1 MLSINLDLKLQFY
14 AKAYS
19 PSFRFSLR
27 QTSATRASLINSGLE
42 DNSIL
47 IPASSQGY
55 CVLISK
61 SWRVWAEHYKD
72 RAWIQISFL
81 RLKQQPIGLGW
92 VQDCKF
98 LTGWENSLVLEYNQD
113 HRTSGWSANPNFY
126 QTQIQHHRALAN
138 CVAHW
143 LSLCELYGQLTNCHS
158 WFDKGEGRTFVQKL
172 SIN

>member
-1 MLSINLDLKLQFY
+1 MLKPTSL
-14 AKAYS
+14 
-19 PSFRFSLR
+19 SFRFSLR

-72 RAWIQISFL
+72 RAGIQISFL

-92 VQDCKF
+92 AEDCRF
-98 LTGWENSLVLEYNQD
+98 LAGYKNTIKIIGHWGGL
-113 HRTSGWSANPNFY
+113 
-126 QTQIQHHRALAN
+126 QIQAFIKPMFQHHIALASI
-138 CVAHW
+138 AL
-143 LSLCELYGQLTNCHS
+143 LSLCEIWSGQLKNCHS
-158 WFDKGEGRTFVQKL
+158 WRRTELL
-172 SIN
+172 SKSFL

>member
-1 MLSINLDLKLQFY
+1 MLSINLNLKLEFC
-14 AKAYS
+14 AKAFS

-72 RAWIQISFL
+72 RAGIQISFSRL
-81 RLKQQPIGLGW
+81 RQQQIRLGW
-92 VQDCKF
+92 VRDCKF
-98 LTGWENSLVLEYNQD
+98 LAGYENTIKIIRHQ
-113 HRTSGWSANPNFY
+113 GGP
-126 QTQIQHHRALAN
+126 QTLN
-138 CVAHW
+138 TAH
-143 LSLCELYGQLTNCHS
+143 SQL
-158 WFDKGEGRTFVQKL
+158 
-172 SIN
+172 